1 VIAGGQLGHHPTK
14 NPVELDLTEDFMGEQ
29 TPGRVQNGR
38 RTLIAR
44 GFNCQNSHVALE
56 SPPPVPTGPYGR
68 GCNSHTHQ

>member
-1 VIAGGQLGHHPTK
+1 MVAGGQLRHHPPED
-14 NPVELDLTEDFMGEQ
+14 PVELDLTEDFMGEEA
-29 TPGRVQNGR
+29 PGGVQDGR

-68 GCNSHTHQ
+68 GYHSLICQ